1 MSPSAAEAMKAACEQ
16 AFPLEAAGLLLGI
29 LRGRER
35 VATDIVLARGGAATH
50 GEFEIAD
57 HELRRLRAWAEDRG
71 LDILALFH
79 AHTSGSL
86 CLSAGD
92 RAGLRRSEWPW
103 LIVAHRPEQALK
115 LALYRPGD
123 ARAIKCTVRA

>member
-1 MSPSAAEAMKAACEQ
+1 MKAACVQ
-16 AFPLEAAGLLLGI
+16 ASPLEAAGLLLGI
-29 LRGRER
+29 RRGRQR
-35 VATDIVLARGGAATH
+35 VATEIVRSRAGANTR

-71 LDILALFH
+71 LDVLALFH
-79 AHTSGSL
+79 THPSGSL

-92 RAGLRRSEWPW
+92 RAGLRHSKWPW
-103 LIVAHRPEQALK
+103 LVFAHRPGQDLK

-123 ARAIKCTVRA
+123 ARPIKCIVRA